1 MTESKKRFNSRCCNI
16 CEKSTEIKNTSTL
29 LMCNK
34 CKLIF
39 YCGKEHQKIDWKYH
53 KHFCRT
59 ISTILDDRKIKH
71 ILDIHGLV
79 KSETH
84 YHIQKVRV
92 FIRTVLICIL
102 KRELTAAENEVYK
115 KFISKFV

>member
-1 MTESKKRFNSRCCNI
+1 MTEFKKRFNSRCCNI
-16 CEKSTEIKNTSTL
+16 CEQYSENRTTSTL

-39 YCGKEHQKIDWKYH
+39 YCGKEHQKIDWKNH
-53 KHFCRT
+53 KHFCQT

-79 KSETH
+79 KSASS
-84 YHIQKVRV
+84 YHVQKVKV
-92 FIRTVLICIL
+92 FIKTVLMCIL
-102 KRELTAAENEVYK
+102 KRELTADENEVRQMC
-115 KFISKFV
+115 IINVI